1 MLNLFNN
8 TNNYSFLDN
17 NLLNYGLI
25 VASIGILG
33 YSMYYFSGYI
43 FKNYVDSGTQ
53 TSSNNLDI
61 ETQTN
66 LDILDKDIQTMS
78 NNLDANIQTLPNI
91 KENFAQ
97 TYEVHLIEKIQEVL
111 YGMCSEGDNLSNI
124 DPVVFCK

>member
-33 YSMYYFSGYI
+33 YSMYYFSGYM

-97 TYEVHLIEKIQEVL
+97 TYDALLIEKIQEV
-111 YGMCSEGDNLSNI
+111 
-124 DPVVFCK
+124 